1 MALIELE
8 NISKQFQDGTG
19 RMNPILRDVSFRVS
33 AGEAVAVTGP
43 SGCGKTT
50 LLRILGTLL
59 QPDSGT
65 YLLDGVDPF
74 ADRETVRNRKIGF
87 VFQDHRLLP
96 QYTVLQ
102 NILLPCLATQEAAGS
117 EQLALAQSLME
128 RTGIAALSQQYPATL
143 SGGEASRVALCR
155 ALVMQPLLVLADE
168 PTGQL
173 DTDTSRTILAL
184 LLELVREQGTTLLMV
199 THSEEMAAAAGRRL
213 VIENRTVVEKK

>member
-1 MALIELE
+1 MALIELDH
-8 NISKQFQDGTG
+8 IAKQFADGAG
-19 RMNPILRDVSFRVS
+19 RMNPILRDVSFRVEK
-33 AGEAVAVTGP
+33 GEAVAVTGP

-59 QPDSGT
+59 RPDGGT
-65 YLLDGVDPF
+65 YRLDGADPF

-102 NILLPCLATQEAAGS
+102 NILLPCLASQEAAT
-117 EQLALAQSLME
+117 AAQVDWARALME
-128 RTGIAALSQQYPATL
+128 RTGIAALADQYPATL
-143 SGGEASRVALCR
+143 SGGEASRAALCR
-155 ALVMQPLLVLADE
+155 ALIRKPLLVLADE

-173 DTDTSRTILAL
+173 DTDTAQLILAL

-199 THSEEMAAAAGRRL
+199 THSEETAATAGRRL
-213 VIENRTVVEKK
+213 RIVNRTVVED